1 MTQVAS
7 FRDTLVA
14 KTTREFPYVVSDFR
28 IQFSFVPLG
37 LYNDDDDSRCGR
49 FSSLFLRAMAMLCE
63 TKEHDM
69 SDPLKSFKKMRMV

>member
-37 LYNDDDDSRCGR
+37 LYNDDDSRCGR
-49 FSSLFLRAMAMLCE
+49 FLLFFLRGAMAMLCE

>member
-37 LYNDDDDSRCGR
+37 LYMMIVDVGG
-49 FSSLFLRAMAMLCE
+49 FLLFLRAMAMLCE

>member
-1 MTQVAS
+1 MTKVAS

-37 LYNDDDDSRCGR
+37 LYNDDDVGG
-49 FSSLFLRAMAMLCE
+49 FLLFFLRAMAMLCE